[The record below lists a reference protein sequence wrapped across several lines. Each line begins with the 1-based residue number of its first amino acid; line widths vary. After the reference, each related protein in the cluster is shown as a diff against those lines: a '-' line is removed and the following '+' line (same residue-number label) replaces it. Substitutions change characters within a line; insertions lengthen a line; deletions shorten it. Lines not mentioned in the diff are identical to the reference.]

1 MTVRV
6 EKPEFNLRDK
16 LSQLDRRVG
25 SMGGE
30 ILASKSPKEVQGLIG
45 VGSRNM
51 IINGGMKIAQRGT
64 SSTLNGSSG
73 LQYPCCDRWGG
84 QFSTP
89 NSTFT
94 VSQSTDAPVG
104 HSHSLK
110 FLTANA
116 VTVDGNHYY
125 WIGQKIE
132 GLNFAQSG
140 WNASTSGRTETAQ
153 PCTLSFWVKS
163 SLPGKWCA
171 SLKGVNNHTNSYL
184 IVYEI
189 KKPDTW
195 EWKTHTIYPSPEIT
209 NWNYDTSA
217 AMTIQFDVGTSRIG
231 DLGTNVIGEWQ
242 NHNSYTYNHDKFIPS
257 RIHGIAGATWYL
269 TGVQFE
275 PGPVATPF
283 EHRSYGEELALCQ
296 RYFQTNFPPGINPQN
311 GYYSSTSNLAA
322 GFNGVVSFSG
332 SQARAPWVMFHP
344 KMRTTPTVTLYSAST
359 SDTAGKWAAYK
370 GSWST
375 GSSNTIDYFGGNGFG
390 VRYGSGGHS
399 FVTGE
404 AYLYRGMW
412 KAEAEL

>member
-110 FLTANA
+110 FLTNSA

-125 WIGQKIE
+125 WIGQRIE

-140 WNASTSGRTETAQ
+140 WNASASGRTETAQ

-171 SLKGVNNHTNSYL
+171 AVKGLNNHTNSYL

-217 AMTIQFDVGTSRIG
+217 AMAIQFDVGTSRIG

-242 NHNSYTYNHDKFIPS
+242 NHNSYTYNNDKFIPS

-296 RYFQTNFPPGINPQN
+296 RYFYRAADGASKALGLGVNYTASEMHCAITFPVTMRESPTLSAASGTNYYEFIRN
-311 GYYSSTSNLAA
+311 GGADWFNSFTRGNRTNTKIGEIYNNSQISGTVGHGGYVRTDNAA
-322 GFNGVVSFSG
+322 V
-332 SQARAPWVMFHP
+332 
-344 KMRTTPTVTLYSAST
+344 
-359 SDTAGKWAAYK
+359 
-370 GSWST
+370 
-375 GSSNTIDYFGGNGFG
+375 
-390 VRYGSGGHS
+390 
-399 FVTGE
+399 FVDFD
-404 AYLYRGMW
+404 
-412 KAEAEL
+412 AEL